1 MRRIFMVGVSAV
13 ASILLMAGCNKQVI
27 DLTYEYS
34 QAQIKMPDGTVIEGK
49 VDSWNDYEGDQLQV
63 KINGTT
69 YLVHS
74 SNVVLWNGTK
84 TKPGEKVA
92 SRERGRTVQCSSVT
106 DAGNRRL
113 QNDLTTECLTKTL
126 CRAGHLT
133 IKTFGVLVICARNV
147 SKNIVM

>member
-13 ASILLMAGCNKQVI
+13 ASILLMAGYNKQVI

-92 SRERGRTVQCSSVT
+92 SRE
-106 DAGNRRL
+106 
-113 QNDLTTECLTKTL
+113 
-126 CRAGHLT
+126 
-133 IKTFGVLVICARNV
+133 
-147 SKNIVM
+147 